1 MIIECPA
8 CHTRY
13 CIESTEVIDP
23 STFFECPQEGC
34 RCVFPYSP
42 PPLSCVG
49 WVAVHP
55 GVCTSIAPGCP
66 APIPVSS
73 LMRFDKQNR
82 QLLEEQGLPCPQV
95 GAQHAAPLQTRYP
108 LPDLIVKIY

>member
-55 GVCTSIAPGCP
+55 GVCTSSAPGCP

-73 LMRFDKQNR
+73 LMNFDD
-82 QLLEEQGLPCPQV
+82 QV
-95 GAQHAAPLQTRYP
+95 R
-108 LPDLIVKIY
+108 